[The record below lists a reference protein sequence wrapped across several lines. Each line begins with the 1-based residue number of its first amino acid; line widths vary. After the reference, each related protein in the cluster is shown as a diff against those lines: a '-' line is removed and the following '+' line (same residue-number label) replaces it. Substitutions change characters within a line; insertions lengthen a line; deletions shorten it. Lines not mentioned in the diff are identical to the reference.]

1 MSTAS
6 VPKDSF
12 GRIPFDSIAVA
23 SPPAES
29 LLVRVLVL
37 AIVFINA
44 ADFRGDT
51 GADEFSV
58 HWQIILRLAICLAA
72 GLYGMA
78 CLFPRTARE
87 FFIWPGILATA
98 TVAIN
103 FLTLPMSV
111 DVTYSLAALASLT
124 GVLLFIPAA
133 IRTLG
138 ARTFLLT
145 ALFGLVLFIV
155 ASWVAYLFVPQVGV
169 FAEQVT
175 ETTVIERMGGLA
187 HPNEL
192 GLLAALAALLA
203 LGLYT
208 KQQVSGVFT
217 LLVVLLAIVTLVTCY
232 SRTAMVAG
240 CIGAV
245 VVLRNHMLSRGN
257 IVVFLF
263 GFAVITL
270 LILAALGTGKLD
282 WQIED
287 LAAKLTKSGSTSE
300 LMTGTGRTEIWP
312 AAIEFIQQRPLTGYG
327 YCTAR
332 FVMED
337 HSYHGH
343 NMVLNAM
350 LYSGIFNGF
359 IVVGTIL
366 VLLAGVIFMPCSE
379 IDGCVMCLVVAGLV
393 DGVLPAPSPAGATF
407 LWFSCLFWRQL
418 SVSFS
423 HEPAPSLD
431 VIAARQ

>member
-1 MSTAS
+1 MATAS
-6 VPKDSF
+6 IPNHSAGSVPL
-12 GRIPFDSIAVA
+12 DSIAIA

-29 LLVRVLVL
+29 LLVRALVL

-51 GADEFSV
+51 GADDFSV
-58 HWQIILRLAICLAA
+58 HWQIFLRLGICMLA
-72 GLYGMA
+72 GLYGLV

-87 FFIWPGILATA
+87 FFLWPGLLATA
-98 TVAIN
+98 YAAIN
-103 FLTLPMSV
+103 FLTLPVSV
-111 DVTYSLAALASLT
+111 NVTYSLAALASLI

-145 ALFGLVLFIV
+145 VLFGLVLYIV
-155 ASWVAYLFVPQVGV
+155 ASWLAYLFVPQIGV
-169 FAEQVT
+169 FKEQVT
-175 ETTVIERMGGLA
+175 ATLIVERMGGLA

-203 LGLYT
+203 LGLNT
-208 KQQVSGVFT
+208 REQIGT
-217 LLVVLLAIVTLVTCY
+217 ALTAIVVLLAVATLVACY
-232 SRTAMVAG
+232 SRTAMIAG

-263 GFAVITL
+263 GLAAITL
-270 LILAALGTGKLD
+270 VLLAALGTGKLD
-282 WQIED
+282 WQLED
-287 LAAKLTKSGSTSE
+287 LAAKVTKSGSTSE
-300 LMTGTGRTEIWP
+300 LATATGRTEIWP
-312 AAIEFIQQRPLTGYG
+312 AAIDFIQQRPLTGYG

-337 HSYHGH
+337 HSYHAH

-350 LYSGIFNGF
+350 LSSGILGGF
-359 IVVGTIL
+359 IVLGMML
-366 VLLAGVIFMPCSE
+366 VLLAGVIFMPRPE
-379 IDGCVMCLVVAGLV
+379 IDGCVACLLVAGLV
-393 DGVLPAPSPAGATF
+393 DGVLPAPSPAGVTF
-407 LWFSCLFWRQL
+407 FWFSCLFWRQL
-418 SVSFS
+418 PTFFPG
-423 HEPAPSLD
+423 EQPE
-431 VIAARQ
+431 